1 MLKLKI
7 YKFLGKFI
15 PYFKSKYMIIEYYI
29 GDWGELSQRETY
41 SHNTVPRIGETVVL
55 LIDGQ
60 NIKFKVIEVEY
71 INNDIRILL
80 S

>member
-15 PYFKSKYMIIEYYI
+15 PYFKTKIMTINYYTGNWIFLQQQTYNHHSSPRVGEKVELFVNGIVTIYNVIDVKY
-29 GDWGELSQRETY
+29 T
-41 SHNTVPRIGETVVL
+41 NT
-55 LIDGQ
+55 D
-60 NIKFKVIEVEY
+60 IK
-71 INNDIRILL
+71 ILL